1 MPNTMVQANKL
12 WSQQNFGFK
21 HIICL
26 WQLSEKIIEIGEIND
41 TKVKQ
46 LLKDINCNPP
56 PPTPCMVW
64 EQFNDYKIF

>member
-1 MPNTMVQANKL
+1 MVQANKL

-56 PPTPCMVW
+56 PPPAWFGNNSMIIRFS
-64 EQFNDYKIF
+64 ESK